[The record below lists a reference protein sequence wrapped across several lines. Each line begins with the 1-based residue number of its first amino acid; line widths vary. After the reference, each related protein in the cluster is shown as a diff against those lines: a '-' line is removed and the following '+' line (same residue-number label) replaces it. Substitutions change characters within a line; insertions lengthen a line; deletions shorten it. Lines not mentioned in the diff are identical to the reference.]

1 MGKKV
6 NLVILLILSTAF
18 FFVDL
23 EYDNYYTKNGF
34 LTFLTLSIA
43 YIIFKI
49 VLEEAISKQLKDT
62 KARYTF
68 RKIASVLFA
77 VISSLVLIYIW
88 IESTEGFVVAAG
100 MVGAGIA
107 ITLQDFF
114 KNFVGGMIIF
124 ITGLYHVG
132 DRIEIDSRYG
142 DVIDVG
148 IMYTTLM
155 EIREWVAADQETG
168 RLTTIPNGKV
178 ISGIVNNY
186 TKDHSFIW
194 DEMSVP
200 ITYDS
205 DLKKAQEIITE
216 IVVSE
221 TVEMTEDAA
230 RSIEQI
236 GQKYYVAERRTQPA
250 IFLTMTDD
258 WVTFDVRYIVEAR
271 RRRFYHDRITRQIL
285 EKVNESEDVKIASTT
300 IDITAFPDIRF
311 MDMSKK

>member
-1 MGKKV
+1 MGKNL
-6 NLVILLILSTAF
+6 NLVILLILTIAF
-18 FFVDL
+18 FFANL
-23 EYDNYYTKNGF
+23 EYENNYMENGF
-34 LTFLTLSIA
+34 LTFLTLFIT
-43 YIIFKI
+43 YIVFKI

-68 RKIASVLFA
+68 RKIASVLFV

-100 MVGAGIA
+100 IIAAGIA

-124 ITGLYHVG
+124 TTGLYHVG

-142 DVIDVG
+142 DVIDIG
-148 IMYTTLM
+148 IMYTTLL

-186 TKDHSFIW
+186 TKDHSYIW
-194 DEMSVP
+194 DEMSIP

-205 DLKKAQEIITE
+205 DLKKAQDIITE
-216 IVVSE
+216 IVGRE
-221 TVEMTEDAA
+221 TAEMTEGAA

-236 GQKYYVAERRTQPA
+236 GRKYYISERRTEPA
-250 IFLTMTDD
+250 IYLTLTDN
-258 WVTFDVRYIVEAR
+258 WVTFDIRYIVEAR
-271 RRRFYHDRITRQIL
+271 RRRFYHDKITRLIL
-285 EKVNESEDVKIASTT
+285 DKVNGSEDVKIASTT
-300 IDITAFPDIRF
+300 IDITGFPEIRLRNQ
-311 MDMSKK
+311 SK